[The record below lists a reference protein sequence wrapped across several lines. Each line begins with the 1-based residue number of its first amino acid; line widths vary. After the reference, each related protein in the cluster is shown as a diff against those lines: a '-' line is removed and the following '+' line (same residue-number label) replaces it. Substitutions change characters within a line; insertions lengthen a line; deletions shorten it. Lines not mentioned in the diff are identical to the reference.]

1 MMGRRYFVIFALL
14 LSLAMGVGFAIQPT
28 ALPEFELSTLDGQA
42 VKSLD
47 LAGQGHWLLICVQ
60 PNHQFSERL
69 LKLLKREDYPQV
81 AANAIVVV
89 LGTAEEAKVLKAA
102 YPDLATARWY
112 ADNSR
117 NAFSKLKLHGVPVI
131 VGLDKKV
138 MLWNIN
144 GVLPDL
150 NTEKSIVNTWLQ

>member
-1 MMGRRYFVIFALL
+1 
-14 LSLAMGVGFAIQPT
+14 
-28 ALPEFELSTLDGQA
+28 
-42 VKSLD
+42 
-47 LAGQGHWLLICVQ
+47 
-60 PNHQFSERL
+60 
-69 LKLLKREDYPQV
+69 
-81 AANAIVVV
+81 
-89 LGTAEEAKVLKAA
+89 LGTAEEAKALKAA

-131 VGLDKKV
+131 VGLNKKV

-144 GVLPDL
+144 GVLTDL